1 MVNALSMAGM
11 TIDSVEAAT
20 VYRSAKL
27 SDALG
32 KGVK

>member
-1 MVNALSMAGM
+1 MVGM
-11 TIDSVEAAT
+11 TIDPVEAAT

-32 KGVK
+32 KVVK